1 MGMIDYKAIYDRN
14 KFGWHDMTEN
24 SEKYEALLAGHYSDS
39 NHFVYELLQNA
50 EDERASKVVI
60 EYYSDKLIF
69 YHNGDPFDEEDV
81 RGVSSILMGTKDKNS
96 GQSIGR
102 FGMGFKS
109 VFKYTYQPE
118 IYSDDEAFRIEN
130 YLLPVEIS
138 ENGFSP
144 DAEKKALN
152 ERMKGNGGFVPFSE
166 SDHITKIVI
175 PFEKKDEDGRLYD
188 VPGKDVLEKLNSLN
202 GEILLFLTHIRNL
215 FWIDMETKHHAMI
228 TLKEQKDDERLVSCR
243 IVGTGYGAKDEISRY
258 LKFKNT
264 FDHPK
269 MSDAEVSVAYRLN
282 NRGDNINE
290 MKDADIWVYFPTR
303 DNTNLPFLIH
313 GSFETAVSREKLM
326 APSDFNNYL
335 FDKLGDLIADSMTS
349 LRDRKLITQV
359 FIRRTLIQAF
369 KEEEENGTIQGLK
382 EKITRVF
389 LNEAIFP
396 NRVGE
401 YARAKDLRI
410 PVPFEIGNHRDNDL
424 FAPCFENVPR
434 FVAFNNEREA
444 NFTEYFIW
452 LTNDLKLKQFSLIEL
467 AHQLVKLQGVKISSG
482 DKKYN
487 ALLEFYRFLSTNIK
501 KVYDTGLGYSRSG
514 PYEAAIRLQLD
525 KAWKALKEAP
535 IILNEDNELVPA
547 YANGQEMVYLQ
558 AKSDYKKVISSS
570 IVKKQVMENYRS
582 VLEDGFEIM
591 EFDNFQYVKEKIL
604 RKYASDSEDI
614 DFDNRDD
621 FIPEYIEDIKQLVSL
636 ISSVE
641 NTNELN
647 SIREMAEDA
656 YIIKLEKTE
665 DTFAKPGNVCM
676 KTSDE
681 GIDLSVYWA
690 PIQVYEDDE
699 IEDFGVSLIDEKFY
713 AEHDISLLELAK
725 LGVWNTPFI
734 SGERSQDGVGDGHWR
749 AQGEYCPSA
758 GIDGAYENIDYIV
771 ENPDEELAKKKSA
784 ELLKLV
790 LLNARKLKGY
800 VRYRKNNPYEQEE
813 EARILQDL
821 RYDAWLYG
829 EDGRLHSINEL
840 SKYELD
846 KDIYGELLPNKEAY
860 AILGF
865 AEKKSDAKA
874 DTFAMVE
881 SMDKRDQ
888 MILLRQ
894 LARKLGKSI
903 TDSEDTW
910 EDDNDGMFN
919 ADAWVDKDFP
929 IHRVNNMDNLIRHV
943 REEFFC
949 ADPITYKEV
958 LRSIRVSK
966 SKLARSYVTGMY
978 TNEGKIKL
986 CQICMEPSDN
996 IETTEIANYGM
1007 ELSQMNLCLCTNC
1020 ARNYKNIRDVNK
1032 EDFKE
1037 KMKEALK
1044 GIDSREDADTYDVI
1058 LNDNM
1063 TVHFTQTHLMEIQTL
1078 FQLID
1083 EYGLPKSEESEIFGD
1098 SMTKIRPK
1106 MYKIA
1111 SGRFAG
1117 KGRRLFDDKDEGEVS
1132 DVESAADKEIAA
1144 TEEKEDDG
1152 LYFEADDE
1160 SETVI
1165 EKGSFVT
1172 YRKPDGS
1179 LYENEIKPEKFPL
1192 HKAFLG
1198 KKVGDEVDFMG
1209 RVYVI
1214 TEIL

>member
-1 MGMIDYKAIYDRN
+1 MGRIDYKAIYDRN

-50 EDERASKVVI
+50 EDESASKVVI
-60 EYYSDKLIF
+60 EYHKHRLIF
-69 YHNGDPFDEEDV
+69 YHNGDPFDEDDV
-81 RGVSSILMGTKDKNS
+81 RGVSSMLMGTKDKNS
-96 GQSIGR
+96 SQSIGR

-130 YLLPVEIS
+130 YLLPVEIT
-138 ENGFSP
+138 EKEFSP
-144 DAEKKALN
+144 DDEKKALN
-152 ERMKGNGGFVPFSE
+152 ERMMGKGGFQPFSD

-175 PFEKKDEDGRLYD
+175 PFQKKDEDGNLYD
-188 VPGKDVLEKLNSLN
+188 VPGRDVLEKLNSLN
-202 GEILLFLTHIRNL
+202 GEILLFLNHIRNL
-215 FWIDMETKHHAMI
+215 FWIDMSTKHHAMI
-228 TLKEQKDDERLVSCR
+228 TLKEQEDDENLVTCR
-243 IVGTGYGAKDEISRY
+243 IVGTGYGAKDEVSKY
-258 LKFKNT
+258 LKFKST

-290 MKDADIWVYFPTR
+290 MKDTDIWVYFPTR

-326 APSDFNNYL
+326 APSEFNNYL
-335 FDKLGDLIADSMTS
+335 FDKLGSLIAESMIS
-349 LRDRKLITQV
+349 LRDRRLITQV

-369 KEEEENGTIQGLK
+369 KDEEENATIQGLK

-396 NRVGE
+396 NRLGD
-401 YARAKDLRI
+401 YAKAKDLRI
-410 PVPFEIGNHRDNDL
+410 PVPFEIGNHRDNAL
-424 FAPCFENVPR
+424 FAPCFESVPR

-444 NFTEYFIW
+444 NFTEYYLW
-452 LTNDLKLKQFSLIEL
+452 LTNDLKLKQFSLTEL
-467 AHQLVKLQGVKISSG
+467 AHQLVKLKGKKILSG
-482 DKKYN
+482 DKNYN
-487 ALLEFYRFLSTNIK
+487 SLLDFYRFLSTNTK
-501 KVYDTGLGYSRSG
+501 AVYETGLGYSRSG
-514 PYEAAIRLQLD
+514 PYEAAIRSQLNR
-525 KAWKALKEAP
+525 AWMALKEAP
-535 IILNEDNELVPA
+535 IVLNEDNELVPA
-547 YANGQEMVYLQ
+547 YVNGQETVYLQ

-570 IVKKQVMENYRS
+570 IVKRQVMENYRS
-582 VLEDGFEIM
+582 VLEDGFEIT

-604 RKYASDSEDI
+604 RKYASDDEQIS
-614 DFDNRDD
+614 FDNMDD
-621 FIPEYIEDIKQLVSL
+621 FIPEYIEDIRQLVSL
-636 ISSVE
+636 ISSVDGE
-641 NTNELN
+641 SELK
-647 SIREMAEDA
+647 SIRTMAKDA
-656 YIIKLEKTE
+656 YIIKLVKAE
-665 DTFAKPGNVCM
+665 DTFAKPENVCM
-676 KTSDE
+676 VTSDE

-690 PIQVYEDDE
+690 PVQIYEDE
-699 IEDFGVSLIDEKFY
+699 GIEDFAVDLIDADFY
-713 AEHDISLLELAK
+713 EQHDIPLSEISK
-725 LGVWNTPFI
+725 LGVWSTPFI
-734 SGERSQDGVGDGHWR
+734 PSERSGDGVGDGYWR
-749 AQGEYCPSA
+749 AQGEFCPKA
-758 GIDGAYENIDYIV
+758 DIDGIYVNIDYIV
-771 ENPDEELAKKKSA
+771 ENADKELAKKKSA
-784 ELLKLV
+784 ELLKLA

-813 EARILQDL
+813 EARVLNDL
-821 RYDAWLYG
+821 RYHAWLYG
-829 EDGRLHSINEL
+829 DDGKLHKINEL

-846 KDIYGELLPNKEAY
+846 KEVYGELLPNKEAY
-860 AILGF
+860 TILGF
-865 AEKKSDAKA
+865 VEKTSDAKA

-888 MILLRQ
+888 MILLKQ

-910 EDDNDGMFN
+910 EDDDTDMFSP
-919 ADAWVDKDFP
+919 DAWVDKDFP
-929 IHRVNNMDNLIRHV
+929 IHRVNNVDNLIRHV

-966 SKLARSYVTGMY
+966 SKSAKSYVTGMY

-996 IETTEIANYGM
+996 IETIEIANYGM

-1020 ARNYKNIRDVNK
+1020 TRNYKNIRDVNK
-1032 EDFKE
+1032 EDFKR

-1058 LNDNM
+1058 LNDDM
-1063 TVHFTQTHLMEIQTL
+1063 TLHFTQTHLMEIQTL

-1083 EYGLPKSEESEIFGD
+1083 EYGLPKSDDADFLGESQARIKSKPAVIKLSGRHRSLFDENESEE
-1098 SMTKIRPK
+1098 
-1106 MYKIA
+1106 A
-1111 SGRFAG
+1111 SDA
-1117 KGRRLFDDKDEGEVS
+1117 
-1132 DVESAADKEIAA
+1132 
-1144 TEEKEDDG
+1144 EKEVAAA
-1152 LYFEADDE
+1152 EAITEYEDAE
-1160 SETVI
+1160 FSNGMI

-1179 LYENEIKPEKFPL
+1179 TYENEMKPDQFPL
-1192 HKAFLG
+1192 HKKFLG
-1198 KKVGDEVDFMG
+1198 KRVGDEVEFMG
-1209 RVYVI
+1209 RTYVVM
-1214 TEIL
+1214 EIL